1 MKEVRRTNKE
11 QSKTADGNF
20 SMQLANTTYT
30 VGIYFNH
37 AGASKLEDTIELLL
51 SQATNECFTNAK

>member
-1 MKEVRRTNKE
+1 
-11 QSKTADGNF
+11 
-20 SMQLANTTYT
+20 MQLANTTYT

-51 SQATNECFTNAK
+51 SRAVTECFTNTE

>member
-11 QSKTADGNF
+11 QSKTPDGNF
-20 SMQLANTTYT
+20 SMQLANTTFT

-51 SQATNECFTNAK
+51 SRAAKECFINAE